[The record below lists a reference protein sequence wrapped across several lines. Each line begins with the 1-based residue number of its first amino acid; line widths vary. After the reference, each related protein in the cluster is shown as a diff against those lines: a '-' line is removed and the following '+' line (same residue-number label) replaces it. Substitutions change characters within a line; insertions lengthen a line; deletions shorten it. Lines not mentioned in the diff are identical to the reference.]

1 MDLAEKLRE
10 LRARAGAKQGLE
22 RPLTQAELAQAI
34 HAATGSPI
42 SQGYVSQL
50 ENGKRTHL
58 TEKTRHQLAT
68 YFQVHP
74 GYLVSDPVGDAHA
87 HLAPHGTMHHPVA
100 NYALARLAVHPHRN
114 TLWSLIDLM
123 IDLPPDDL
131 TNLHDLVRAR
141 RRAHQ

>member
-10 LRARAGAKQGLE
+10 LRLRAGARRGLE

-34 HAATGSPI
+34 HATTGSPI

-58 TEKTRHQLAT
+58 TEKTRNQLAA
-68 YFQVHP
+68 FFEVHP
-74 GYLVSDPVGDAHA
+74 GYLVSDPAGAAHA
-87 HLAPHGTMHHPVA
+87 HLAPHGADHPAAHH
-100 NYALARLAVHPHRN
+100 ALARLAVHPQRH
-114 TLWSLIDLM
+114 TLWALIDLL

-131 TNLHDLVRAR
+131 VDLHNHVRAR
-141 RRAHQ
+141 HRAHQ